1 MHLDETSFKR
11 WLDAHGETDIDHM
24 DDVVLRAKQ
33 LITMVDFSRHRTDEQ
48 IYIALFSSRRFNEQN
63 QISQSKIKRV
73 AILYHYF
80 LKSGST

>member
-1 MHLDETSFKR
+1 MHLDEISFKR

-33 LITMVDFSRHRTDEQ
+33 LLTMIDFTRHRTDEQ
-48 IYIALFSSRRFNEQN
+48 IYIALFSNRRFNEQN
-63 QISQSKIKRV
+63 QISQSKMKRV

-80 LKSGST
+80 LESGST